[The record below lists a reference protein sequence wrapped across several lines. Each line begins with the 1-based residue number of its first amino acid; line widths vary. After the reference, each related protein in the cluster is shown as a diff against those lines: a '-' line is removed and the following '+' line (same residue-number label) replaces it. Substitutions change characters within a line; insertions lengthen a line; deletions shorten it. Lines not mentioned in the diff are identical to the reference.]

1 MTFADRP
8 LLRRAV
14 IISLVLH
21 LALAALI
28 QNNPGGTPSNQSVP
42 RTVTI
47 RLTQALPISA
57 RNSGNA
63 HVTKKEPEAQSPQP
77 APDMRAETPLPRSV
91 PRTDSGLPVPGTVHA
106 LPYPLEGI
114 DMSDANEKPGTA
126 DGRAKFQIAVSKN
139 GKVTMAVLLE
149 STLDPKGNAL
159 LRQRIFAARFAAA
172 MKDGKPLD
180 AETILEI
187 SFGEVPEPAPAR
199 IQDNDR

>member
-1 MTFADRP
+1 MTHADRP

-21 LALAALI
+21 LALVALFKSTL
-28 QNNPGGTPSNQSVP
+28 GGTPSNQNVP

-47 RLTQALPISA
+47 RLTQAMPISA
-57 RNSGNA
+57 RDSGNA
-63 HVTKKEPEAQSPQP
+63 HATKKESEAQSPRP
-77 APDMRAETPLPRSV
+77 APDLRTETPLPD
-91 PRTDSGLPVPGTVHA
+91 PAQHTESGHPVLGTVNA

-114 DMSDANEKPGTA
+114 DMSDANEKSGTPG
-126 DGRAKFQIAVSKN
+126 GRAKFQIAVSKN

-149 STLDPKGNAL
+149 STLDQKRNEL

-187 SFGEVPEPAPAR
+187 SFGDVPEPEPAR
-199 IQDNDR
+199 IQENEH